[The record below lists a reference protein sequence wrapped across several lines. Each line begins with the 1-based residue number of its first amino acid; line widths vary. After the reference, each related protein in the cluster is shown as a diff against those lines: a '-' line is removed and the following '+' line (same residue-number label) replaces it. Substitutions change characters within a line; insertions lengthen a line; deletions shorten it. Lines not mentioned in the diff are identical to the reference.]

1 MTFLRPEILTA
12 LLLLAVPIIVH
23 LFEFRIFKPT
33 AFTNLLFLEDLKNEQ
48 HRYQKLK
55 KWVILLLRLGYFS
68 GLILAFAL
76 PTILNQEAKK
86 NDAPVTVIYVDNSHS
101 TGAKGASGTTLLSE
115 AKEELYQWSK
125 AMQGQQINWFT
136 NEAEFPNQSQN
147 AFQQSVLKLKASPK
161 QLTTQQVLLRAKNIF
176 ERMGTKNPQL
186 IWFTDFHN
194 WRNPTEDLGIKII
207 LRPLNAVDRSNIWLE
222 KATVD
227 QSDPENTLL
236 SVLIGNNA
244 VDNQTPTISVY
255 AQDQLITQTGALL
268 EPGQERTME
277 FDLGRISGGKGQ
289 IVLQDSGLSYD
300 DTLFFNI
307 PDQPQVK
314 ILSIGNRSSSVLNSI
329 YDEKDFAFT
338 QKDLSSLDYSL
349 IFGQNLIIL
358 DQVAQTSNTLITPL
372 KKHLTDGGTLV
383 IIPEVN
389 AFEATQNLLNNFNI
403 GQVESIE
410 NQPRKLVDIHTNDPF
425 YSGIFEKDFEVFQYP
440 TIGQSLQ
447 VITDAKTLLSFE
459 QGTAYLLEKDNVY
472 AFTGPITGTNTNF
485 DQSPLSVATMIQMAR
500 KTRVFPRPY
509 YPTILSNNTE
519 KTQDYSELSALI
531 PGTLVADQ
539 VVVLKRGNEEI
550 IPRQKQ
556 KQEAIEIDFS
566 AIEFKPGHYQALI
579 ENDELGWFSFNDPRD
594 ESHGQFSVPD
604 LDSKLINTS
613 DNMNMAIASIN
624 QNYQGKQLWVWF
636 AIFALICFLAEMFI
650 LKQAT

>member
-33 AFTNLLFLEDLKNEQ
+33 AFTNLLFLEDLKKEQ

-86 NDAPVTVIYVDNSHS
+86 NDAPLTVIYVDNSHS
-101 TGAKGASGTTLLSE
+101 TNVKSISGTTLLSE

-125 AMQGQQINWFT
+125 SMQGHQINWFT
-136 NEAEFPNQSQN
+136 NEAEYPNQSQN
-147 AFQQSVLKLKASPK
+147 AFQQSVLKLEASPK
-161 QLTTQQVLLRAKNIF
+161 QLTTQQVLLRAKRMF
-176 ERMGTKNPQL
+176 ERLDAKNPQL

-194 WRNPTEDLGIKII
+194 WSRPTEDLGIKII
-207 LRPLNAVDRSNIWLE
+207 LRPLSAADRTNIWLE
-222 KATVD
+222 KASID
-227 QSDPENTLL
+227 QSDPDNTRL

-244 VDNQTPTISVY
+244 VDNQTPAISVY

-268 EPGQERTME
+268 APGQERTME

-289 IVLQDSGLSYD
+289 IVLQDRGLSYD

-307 PDQPQVK
+307 PNQPQVK
-314 ILSIGNRSSSVLNSI
+314 ILSIGNGSSSVLNSI

-338 QKDLSSLDYSL
+338 QKDLSNLDYSL
-349 IFGQNLIIL
+349 IYGQNLIIL
-358 DQVAQTSNTLITPL
+358 DQVTKASNTLITPL
-372 KKHLTDGGTLV
+372 KKHLTDGGSLV
-383 IIPEVN
+383 IISEIN
-389 AFEATQNLLNNFNI
+389 TLEATQNLLNNFNV
-403 GQVESIE
+403 GTVEYTK
-410 NQPRKLVDIHTNDPF
+410 NQPKKVIEINAKDPF
-425 YSGIFEKDFEVFQYP
+425 YSGIFEKDFQVFQYP
-440 TIGQSLQ
+440 TIGQSVQ
-447 VITDAKTLLSFE
+447 VKSNAKTLLSFE
-459 QGTAYLLEKDNVY
+459 QGAAYLLEKDKVY
-472 AFTGPITGTNTNF
+472 VFTGPITGTNTNF

-500 KTRVFPRPY
+500 QTRIFPKPY
-509 YPTILSNNTE
+509 YPTMLSYETQKTE
-519 KTQDYSELSALI
+519 GQSEFSALI
-531 PGTLVADQ
+531 PGILKADQ
-539 VVVLKRGNEEI
+539 VVVLKRGDKEF
-550 IPRQKQ
+550 IPRQQQ

-566 AIEFKPGHYQALI
+566 DIEFKPGHYQARI

-594 ESHGQFSVPD
+594 ESHGQFSIPV
-604 LDSKLINTS
+604 LDDTKITS
-613 DNMNMAIASIN
+613 SNNMNNAMDSIK

-636 AIFALICFLAEMFI
+636 VIFALICFLAEMFI